1 MNILP
6 ISELTTDAS
15 STITKLVGEM
25 NGMMILLYPCII
37 IDLIT
42 KVLYL
47 CFCERLSES
56 FSRQYKP

>member
-25 NGMMILLYPCII
+25 NGMMILLYPCIS
-37 IDLIT
+37 LT
-42 KVLYL
+42 
-47 CFCERLSES
+47 
-56 FSRQYKP
+56 